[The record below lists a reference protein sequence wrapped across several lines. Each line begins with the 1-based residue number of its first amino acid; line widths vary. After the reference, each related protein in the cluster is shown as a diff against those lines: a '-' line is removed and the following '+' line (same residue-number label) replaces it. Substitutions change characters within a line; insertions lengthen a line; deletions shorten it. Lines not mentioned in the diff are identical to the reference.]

1 MTLILL
7 FMLAALSGIMI
18 FISLKSDRFHVARS
32 VIIER
37 GPEIVY
43 PFINDFHKWGDW
55 SPLATPSVHASTTFD
70 GSPLGAGAIYQW
82 ADDARLGAGKMK
94 IIESSQNERVIIK
107 RHIKKPLEVID
118 DISFNLTESGAHTE
132 IIWEVNRRLD
142 FIGKAAN
149 LLKGLENRTGSDL
162 EDGLKRLKSEVE
174 KSA

>member
-7 FMLAALSGIMI
+7 FMLAVLSGIII
-18 FISLKSDRFHVARS
+18 FISLKSDKFHVARS
-32 VIIER
+32 VIVEC

-43 PFINDFHKWGDW
+43 PFINDFHKWRDW
-55 SPLATPSVHASTTFD
+55 SPLATPSANASTEFD

-118 DISFNLTESGAHTE
+118 DISFNLTEAGAQTE

-149 LLKGLENRTGSDL
+149 LLKSLENRTGSDL
-162 EDGLKRLKSEVE
+162 EEGLKRLKIAVE
-174 KSA
+174 KLA

>member
-7 FMLAALSGIMI
+7 FMLAALSAIII
-18 FISLKSDRFHVARS
+18 FISLKSDKFHVARS
-32 VIIER
+32 VIVEC

-43 PFINDFHKWGDW
+43 PLINDFHNWRDW
-55 SPLATPSVHASTTFD
+55 SPLASPSANASTTFE

-118 DISFNLTESGAHTE
+118 DISFNLTEAGSHTE
-132 IIWEVNRRLD
+132 VVWEVNRRLD
-142 FIGKAAN
+142 FIGKATN
-149 LLKGLENRTGSDL
+149 LLKSLENRTGADL
-162 EDGLKRLKSEVE
+162 EDGLKRLKSVVE

>member
-37 GPEIVY
+37 RPEIVY

-55 SPLATPSVHASTTFD
+55 SPLATPSAHASTAFD

-162 EDGLKRLKSEVE
+162 EDGLKRLKIEVE